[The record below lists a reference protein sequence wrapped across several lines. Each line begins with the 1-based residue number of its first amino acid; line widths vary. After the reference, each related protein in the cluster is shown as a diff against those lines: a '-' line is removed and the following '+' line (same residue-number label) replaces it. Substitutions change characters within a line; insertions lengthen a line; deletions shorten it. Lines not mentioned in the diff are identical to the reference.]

1 MNGAE
6 QISKQLLF
14 LVGRWSH
21 ELRDLRLKWGHGIV
35 RACCGSVE
43 HLLRVCVVTLLPVAG
58 EVGVQ
63 ACQNAGRGKSVT
75 QMTTGELTEILAG
88 LDRELTGAVEKGYPD
103 VQLRGSVF
111 GDLGRKLRRLAQ
123 IEDEFAH
130 NRVKPEVEEQEALE
144 LLSCAET
151 LCRSHFV
158 AVAAAIQRDWAVGFN
173 KYKAKPKT

>member
-1 MNGAE
+1 M
-6 QISKQLLF
+6 
-14 LVGRWSH
+14 
-21 ELRDLRLKWGHGIV
+21 
-35 RACCGSVE
+35 
-43 HLLRVCVVTLLPVAG
+43 
-58 EVGVQ
+58 
-63 ACQNAGRGKSVT
+63 
-75 QMTTGELTEILAG
+75 
-88 LDRELTGAVEKGYPD
+88 
-103 VQLRGSVF
+103 F

-151 LCRSHFV
+151 LCRSQFV